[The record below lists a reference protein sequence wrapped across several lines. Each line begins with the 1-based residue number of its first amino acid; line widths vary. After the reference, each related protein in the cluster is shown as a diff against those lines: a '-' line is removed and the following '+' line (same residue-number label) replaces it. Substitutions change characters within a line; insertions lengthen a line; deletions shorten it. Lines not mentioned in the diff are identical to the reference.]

1 MTPSSLAVRRRR
13 DAKRW
18 VALWLL
24 GLSLRVTV
32 LALAPLLP
40 VVTRDLRLDQTAI
53 GAVTTLPVLLFGLG
67 AAIGSVVIRRVGT
80 KHAVVLGLL
89 LEATGGALRGVG
101 TSTAV
106 LFACTFVMGLGIAIL
121 QPALPTLVRRWKPG
135 TVGTATAVYGNG
147 LLIGEAIAASLTL
160 PIVLKATGSWQGS
173 LALWSAPVAITLVFA
188 VVVISRDPPP
198 LEPPPLDPKP
208 PSSDPP
214 PDPQPPPLDPPV
226 DPQPASASAWSRLRA
241 RASWKLGLIQGGAST
256 AYFAANAFLPGVL
269 HASGHGGEVGT
280 ALTVLNVSQLPASVV
295 LVVHADRL
303 VRHRWP
309 LWTVSAGLVGTS
321 AGLLFASPPVLF
333 VLAGLL
339 GFLSGFLLLLSLAL
353 PAAAARESE
362 VAPISAGMFTVGYTM
377 AFVLP
382 LAGGVV
388 SDATGSLRV
397 TLAPAFL
404 GAVLALI
411 ASASFTPNRLP
422 TPAARRGARGAWMPG
437 PPGPAEG

>member
-173 LALWSAPVAITLVFA
+173 LALWSAPVAITLVLA
-188 VVVISRDPPP
+188 VVVISRDPPLLDPPP
-198 LEPPPLDPKP
+198 LDPPPLDPKP

-214 PDPQPPPLDPPV
+214 PDPQP
-226 DPQPASASAWSRLRA
+226 ARASAWSRLRA

-309 LWTVSAGLVGTS
+309 LWTVSAGLVGIS
-321 AGLLFASPPVLF
+321 AGLLFASPPMLF

-362 VAPISAGMFTVGYTM
+362 VAPISAGMFTIGYTM

-404 GAVLALI
+404 GAILALI
-411 ASASFTPNRLP
+411 ASATFTPNRSP

>member
-173 LALWSAPVAITLVFA
+173 LALWSAPVAITLVLA
-188 VVVISRDPPP
+188 VVVISRDPPLLDPPP
-198 LEPPPLDPKP
+198 LDPPPLDPKP

-214 PDPQPPPLDPPV
+214 PDPQP
-226 DPQPASASAWSRLRA
+226 AGASAWSRLRA